1 VFLAADSVLGE
12 GLNGG
17 WGAGFF
23 TALVFLAV
31 DKSFAGF
38 FLWSAVGGNGGPNC
52 HRIGGI
58 VSDFIRVDGDNKGL
72 VRAR

>member
-1 VFLAADSVLGE
+1 MFLAADSVLGE

-38 FLWSAVGGNGGPNC
+38 FCGVLLVEMVGL
-52 HRIGGI
+52 I
-58 VSDFIRVDGDNKGL
+58 VTGL
-72 VRAR
+72 EE